1 MSKWIASGGAERHH
15 DCTPSHHGRSNWVE
29 MSAAKPSWT
38 SWLRERFRLIDVF
51 DLGVLFLFAGLSM
64 WVFVLLSSKSTFNH
78 IWTGTDGPFIG
89 DQMQYLGW
97 IEDSAQHLL
106 ISNPFISSPSM
117 ASFLQPAIAISGGLV
132 RLGLSPSA
140 AYIAWKPIAVV
151 LLFIAVRAYV
161 RHLCTGT
168 AARRV
173 ALVIALFYIS
183 PLADLGQRFQWF
195 HSLNAIIVEAAG
207 LEMWPGLYLWG
218 YPFTALCVAAL
229 VGALLAYER
238 DRASGRLRPWAPLLG
253 LLCAWLQPWQGATL
267 LIVIMTTEAVCL
279 WRQRAMNVR
288 LTIAT
293 ALATTIP
300 LVYYSILSHT
310 NPTWVLSGKVNLLV
324 YPWLPILLSLAPLA
338 LVTILACRYDAPRFN
353 DVAVRVWP
361 VAALTVYCLIALA
374 HVGTFPSHALQ
385 GLSVPFAVLL
395 ATVGQHIPFRFRSS
409 FQIGVIMIVVVALLV
424 VPSGW
429 REMSSARAIGTPES
443 GAVEPIFITANEQL
457 AFSYLKRDHTPGA
470 VLAPVELGVAV
481 PAETGRRTW
490 VGIYSWTPDYQY
502 RVMAAGNLF
511 AGHLSPTEAR
521 HLVENSRTR
530 FLLSDCQ
537 HRANLVPVLGRL
549 LRSRQQFGC
558 VTVYLLR
565 SASQR

>member
-1 MSKWIASGGAERHH
+1 
-15 DCTPSHHGRSNWVE
+15 
-29 MSAAKPSWT
+29 MSAASPSWT
-38 SWLRERFRLIDVF
+38 SWLRERCRSIDAF

-64 WVFVLLSSKSTFNH
+64 WVFVLLNSKSTPNH

-97 IEDSAQHLL
+97 IEDSAQHVL
-106 ISNPFISSPSM
+106 IANPFISSPSV
-117 ASFLQPAIAISGGLV
+117 ASFLQPGIAISGGLV
-132 RLGLSPSA
+132 RLGLSASA
-140 AYIAWKPIAVV
+140 AYLAWKPIAVL

-173 ALVIALFYIS
+173 ALVVALFYIS
-183 PLADLGQRFQWF
+183 PMSDLSERFHWF
-195 HSLNAIIVEAAG
+195 HSLNAFTIEAAG

-229 VGALLAYER
+229 LGALLAYER
-238 DRASGRLRPWAPLLG
+238 DRTSGRLRPWAPLLG
-253 LLCAWLQPWQGATL
+253 LCCAWLQPWQGATL

-279 WRQRAMNVR
+279 CRQRAVNVR
-288 LTIAT
+288 LAIAT
-293 ALATTIP
+293 GLATTIP

-310 NPTWVLSGKVNLLV
+310 DPTWVLSGKVNLVV
-324 YPWLPILLSLAPLA
+324 YPWLPVLLSLTPLA
-338 LVTILACRYDAPRFN
+338 LVTILACRYRAPRFN

-361 VAALTVYCLIALA
+361 VAALSIYCLIALA

-395 ATVGQHIPFRFRSS
+395 VTVGQHIPFRLSSS
-409 FQIGVIMIVVVALLV
+409 FRTGVIVIIVVALLV

-429 REMSSARAIGTPES
+429 REMSSARTIGTPES
-443 GAVEPIFITANEQL
+443 GTVEPIFITANEQQ
-457 AFSYLKRDHTPGA
+457 AFSYLKRDRLPGG

-490 VGIYSWTPDYQY
+490 VGIFSWTPDYQH

-511 AGHLSPTEAR
+511 AGHLSPAAAR
-521 HLVENSRTR
+521 HLVEDSGTG

-537 HRANLVPVLGRL
+537 HHANLVPVLGRL
-549 LRSRQQFGC
+549 LRSHQEFGC

-565 SASQR
+565 SRTQR